1 MEEGVANILKLWTM
15 IKKYFRLTVV
25 LIKINLAYFAAYR
38 ANFFSSMIADLSW
51 SIFLLLSMVFL
62 TSRVKQIGSWNRT
75 DILMLTCAAN
85 IILGFLAIIA
95 KNFFQFANTVHM
107 GKLDTILLKP
117 VDSQFLM
124 SFQHINPSK
133 LARIIMCVCIMI
145 YLAVAAKLSI
155 SFLQVVIFTV
165 LLLAGFVATYSLW
178 FAISAITIWY
188 SKLSN
193 LTDLLFEVTN
203 TMRYP
208 RDVFFEL
215 NIMFGIFLIPL
226 TFFVVPPTEALLGKN
241 YYSGAI
247 VLLISTVV
255 LYFLSRSFWR
265 RALRSYTSVN
275 S

>member
-1 MEEGVANILKLWTM
+1 MEKGITNIFKLWAM
-15 IKKYFRLTVV
+15 ISKYFRPTIV
-25 LIKINLAYFAAYR
+25 LIKINLAYFATYR

-85 IILGFLAIIA
+85 IILGFLAVIA
-95 KNFFQFANTVHM
+95 KNFFQFSNTIHM

-133 LARIIMCVCIMI
+133 LARIIMCAVIMI
-145 YLAVAAKLSI
+145 YLATSAHLSI
-155 SFLQVVIFTV
+155 SFSQIAIFTI
-165 LLLAGFVATYSLW
+165 LILIGFIAVYSLW
-178 FAISAITIWY
+178 FTISAITIWY

-203 TMRYP
+203 TIRYP

-215 NIMFGIFLIPL
+215 NILFGLFLIPL
-226 TFFVVPPTEALLGKN
+226 TFFVVPPTEALLGRD
-241 YYSGAI
+241 YYQGAI
-247 VLLISTVV
+247 ILVITAVILTIT
-255 LYFLSRSFWR
+255 SRSFWR
-265 RALRSYTSVN
+265 YALRSYTSVN